1 MPATRTQSSTSDG
14 SKIRQ
19 TNEQYIDAFMKSDV
33 GWYQEHLA
41 DDFVCIESDGSVL
54 GKAEF
59 LEQTAKGPDVVA
71 YELDQVNVRI
81 YGAVALVQ
89 ATGLFTRR
97 DGSRGKSR
105 YTDVYVQKADEWKVV
120 SAQVTRIAEPSTMN
134 RNP

>member
-1 MPATRTQSSTSDG
+1 MDS

-105 YTDVYVQKADEWKVV
+105 DTDVYVQKADEWKVV
-120 SAQVTRIAEPSTMN
+120 SAQITRIAEPCTMN
-134 RNP
+134 RNPQE